1 MRYNWGTDRLAAFS
15 DGVFA
20 IAITL
25 LILEIDVPDSSF
37 DNLWKGILDQWPS
50 YLAYVTS
57 FLTIGATWLHHH
69 LVFRQ
74 IAWANSALL
83 RLNILLLMLV
93 SFLPFPTKLM
103 AKALTQTDTAE
114 RVAVFFYGV
123 VLLTISATMALIWH
137 QAVANDQLKP
147 EVTATE
153 ITTINRLTRPF
164 VALNVLVIS
173 SAFVVP
179 KAAVFGYL
187 LIAAMAL
194 LRRHHPQQSRADPH

>member
-1 MRYNWGTDRLAAFS
+1 MQYRWNTDRLAAFS

-25 LILEIDVPDSSF
+25 LILEIDVPESSF

-57 FLTIGATWLHHH
+57 FMTIGVTWLHHH

-74 IAWANSALL
+74 VASANSTLL

-103 AKALTQTDTAE
+103 AQALNQTDTAE

-123 VLLTISATMALIWH
+123 VLLAISATMAVIWH
-137 QAVANDQLKP
+137 QMVATDQLKP

-153 ITTINRLTRPF
+153 IATITRLTRPF
-164 VALNVLVIS
+164 VVLNVVVIA
-173 SAFVVP
+173 SAFVFP

-187 LIAAMAL
+187 LIAALAL
-194 LRRHHPQQSRADPH
+194 FRKHSPPQPEADPS

>member
-153 ITTINRLTRPF
+153 ITAINRLTRPF

-173 SAFVVP
+173 SALVVP

>member
-1 MRYNWGTDRLAAFS
+1 MRFRWETDRLAAFS

-25 LILEIDVPDSSF
+25 LILEVDVPESSF
-37 DNLWKGILDQWPS
+37 DNLWRGILEQWPS

-69 LVFRQ
+69 LVFRE
-74 IAWANSALL
+74 IAWADSALL

-103 AKALTQTDTAE
+103 ARALNETDTAE

-123 VLLTISATMALIWH
+123 VLLAISATMAVIWH
-137 QAVANDQLKP
+137 QAVAHDQLKP

-153 ITTINRLTRPF
+153 ITAINRLTRPF
-164 VALNVLVIS
+164 VAFNVLVIA

-187 LIAAMAL
+187 LIAAAAL
-194 LRRHHPQQSRADPH
+194 LRRHHPPQSQADPG